1 MDLDRDLLSI
11 NAIRVLSMDAVQ
23 QANSGHPGAPMGLA
37 ATAYTLWTRHLS
49 FDAKN
54 PDWANRDRFILS
66 NGHASMLLYSLLH
79 LSGFEAMTMEQI
91 KNFRQWGSLTPG
103 HPEAEL
109 TPGVEVTTGPLG
121 QGFATSVGF
130 AIAEAQLAGRFD
142 NTIDHFTYVICSD
155 GDLMEGVSHEAASL
169 AGHLGLGKLVVLYDD
184 NAITIDGTTDIS
196 FTEDVLARFEAY
208 GWHTSRVG
216 DGNDVEAL
224 DAAIEVAK
232 QESDKPSII
241 AVRTIIGF
249 GSPNKANTSSSHGSP
264 LGDAE
269 IALSRKELG
278 WPHEERFFIPEEAYT
293 PFHEA
298 SERGA
303 KQRAGWEKSL
313 EAYASS
319 NPEKAAELER
329 RLAGELPQGWKDNLP
344 KFAPDAKGMAT
355 RASGGKV
362 VAALYKALPELTGGS
377 ADLAGSN
384 KTLHKDFGIFDRN
397 KRDAQNLHFGVRE
410 FAMAAAANGIC
421 LHGGSRGFGATF
433 LVFSD
438 YMRPALRLAA
448 LMHEPQLMV
457 FTHDSIGLGEDGPTH
472 QPVEHVMSLR
482 MMPNYW
488 VLRPGDANE
497 VRECWEAAI
506 ERTDGP
512 SGLVLTR
519 QDVPTFDRE
528 TLGSRGDAT
537 RGGYILAEAPDAS
550 PQMILIGTG
559 SEVTLC
565 MEAWEQLNAAG
576 ISTRVVSIPC
586 WELFE
591 AQDASWRE
599 EVLPAAVTARVS
611 VEAGVTFGW
620 ERYIGAGGTAI
631 GLDRFGASAPFEV
644 LYEQFGITTDA
655 IVAAAKNLV

>member
-1 MDLDRDLLSI
+1 M
-11 NAIRVLSMDAVQ
+11 A
-23 QANSGHPGAPMGLA
+23 
-37 ATAYTLWTRHLS
+37 
-49 FDAKN
+49 
-54 PDWANRDRFILS
+54 
-66 NGHASMLLYSLLH
+66 
-79 LSGFEAMTMEQI
+79 
-91 KNFRQWGSLTPG
+91 
-103 HPEAEL
+103 
-109 TPGVEVTTGPLG
+109 
-121 QGFATSVGF
+121 
-130 AIAEAQLAGRFD
+130 
-142 NTIDHFTYVICSD
+142 
-155 GDLMEGVSHEAASL
+155 
-169 AGHLGLGKLVVLYDD
+169 
-184 NAITIDGTTDIS
+184 
-196 FTEDVLARFEAY
+196 
-208 GWHTSRVG
+208 

-232 QESDKPSII
+232 EESDKPSLI

-264 LGDAE
+264 LGDDE
-269 IALSRKELG
+269 IALSRKELE
-278 WPHEERFFIPEEAYT
+278 WPHEERFFIPEEAYA

-298 SERGA
+298 SDRGA

-319 NPEKAAELER
+319 NPDKAAELTR
-329 RLAGELPQGWKDNLP
+329 RLAGELPAGWKDNLP

-519 QDVPTFDRE
+519 QNVPTFDRDA
-528 TLGSRGDAT
+528 LGTRGDAT
-537 RGGYILAEAPDAS
+537 RGGYILAEAPDTK
-550 PQMILIGTG
+550 PQVILIGTG
-559 SEVTLC
+559 SEVSLC
-565 MEAWEQLNAAG
+565 MEAWEQLNEAG

-611 VEAGVTFGW
+611 AEAGVTFGW
-620 ERYIGAGGTAI
+620 ERYIGANGVAI
-631 GLDRFGASAPFEV
+631 GLDRFGASAPYEV